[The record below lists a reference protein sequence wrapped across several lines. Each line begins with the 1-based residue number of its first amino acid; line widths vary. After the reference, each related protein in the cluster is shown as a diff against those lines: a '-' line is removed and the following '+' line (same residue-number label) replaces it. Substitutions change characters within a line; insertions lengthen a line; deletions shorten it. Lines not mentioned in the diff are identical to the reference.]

1 MSQQIE
7 PKMHPTDFVVDT
19 SQLSIEKAEKY
30 RRYIHLLV
38 EVGGSVKDNE
48 IK

>member
-1 MSQQIE
+1 VGKE
-7 PKMHPTDFVVDT
+7 KMIKSI

-38 EVGGSVKDNE
+38 EVGGSVKGNE